1 MSKLKQ
7 LAGETVLYGLGSILP
22 RMLNFLLVTLHTNIF
37 SRAEYGEITKLYAF
51 VAFVNIVFM
60 FGMETA
66 YFRFATKHGAD
77 SKRIFNLAQ
86 TSVLLIS
93 VPLSF
98 VFILFSSPI
107 ASSLGVGQH
116 PEFITWLTLVMLTDA
131 IVAIPFARLRLEK
144 KAIQFASAKII
155 SVFILI
161 ILNYYFLKIAYD
173 PTINVG
179 YVFLANL
186 IANAFFILFFFKTLL
201 RWRPAYDRE
210 ISPTMLRYAYPVM
223 LTGVAGMTN
232 EMFSRLTLEWWL
244 PDGFYGTLSKKDAL
258 GVFGACYK
266 FAVLMNLGIQ
276 AFRYAAEPFFFSNA
290 IDRNSPKLFAKL
302 NHYFVITCCAVLLGI
317 SINLD
322 ILKYFIGEEFWIG
335 LSIVPIL
342 LVAYLF
348 LGVYYNFSVWFKLKD
363 KTYYGTWITM
373 GGALITIGV
382 NYLLIPQFGYMGSA
396 WAALA
401 CYLSMTIACFALG
414 QKYYPIPYKII
425 PGLLYLIATLVI
437 IYSVELIP
445 FSNQLLASTFHFL
458 IIMVSI
464 GLAYLAERKSLKQVV
479 D

>member
-1 MSKLKQ
+1 
-7 LAGETVLYGLGSILP
+7 
-22 RMLNFLLVTLHTNIF
+22 
-37 SRAEYGEITKLYAF
+37 
-51 VAFVNIVFM
+51 
-60 FGMETA
+60 
-66 YFRFATKHGAD
+66 
-77 SKRIFNLAQ
+77 
-86 TSVLLIS
+86 
-93 VPLSF
+93 
-98 VFILFSSPI
+98 
-107 ASSLGVGQH
+107 
-116 PEFITWLTLVMLTDA
+116 
-131 IVAIPFARLRLEK
+131 
-144 KAIQFASAKII
+144 
-155 SVFILI
+155 
-161 ILNYYFLKIAYD
+161 
-173 PTINVG
+173 
-179 YVFLANL
+179 
-186 IANAFFILFFFKTLL
+186 
-201 RWRPAYDRE
+201 
-210 ISPTMLRYAYPVM
+210 
-223 LTGVAGMTN
+223 
-232 EMFSRLTLEWWL
+232 
-244 PDGFYGTLSKKDAL
+244 
-258 GVFGACYK
+258 
-266 FAVLMNLGIQ
+266 MNLGIQ